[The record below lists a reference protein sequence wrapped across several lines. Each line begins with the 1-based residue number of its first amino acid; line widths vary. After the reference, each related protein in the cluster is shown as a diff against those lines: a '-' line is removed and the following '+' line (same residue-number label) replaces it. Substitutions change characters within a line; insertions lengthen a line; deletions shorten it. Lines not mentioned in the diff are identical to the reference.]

1 MKDNKG
7 KCKFGDSCRFMH
19 PVKCKNIREKG
30 KCDDNECKLFHFKK
44 PRTSKPDG
52 AKKDHSGAKKD
63 HSGAKPVTKDSE
75 GNNNGKSPNRE
86 NKNKPVSSEDS
97 FLGESQMELFLDKF
111 MDFVKNRKMIQEK
124 QTQLDNFSQLLTQM
138 TQS

>member
-7 KCKFGDSCRFMH
+7 KCKYGDSCRFMH

-30 KCDDNECKLFHFKK
+30 KCDDKDCKLFHYKK
-44 PRTSKPDG
+44 PRAPKPDG
-52 AKKDHSGAKKD
+52 EKKDPSAAKSVKR
-63 HSGAKPVTKDSE
+63 DSL

-86 NKNKPVSSEDS
+86 QNKKKQNPGSGENS
-97 FLGESQMELFLDKF
+97 FLGEGQMELFLDKF
-111 MDFVKNRKMIQEK
+111 MNFVMNRKMVQEK

>member
-7 KCKFGDSCRFMH
+7 KCKYGDSCRFMH

-30 KCDDNECKLFHFKK
+30 KCEDKDCKLFHFKK
-44 PRTSKPDG
+44 PR
-52 AKKDHSGAKKD
+52 
-63 HSGAKPVTKDSE
+63 AKPEAPRKTHSDDKSVTNSSE

-86 NKNKPVSSEDS
+86 YKKKVVQKEDS
-97 FLGESQMELFLDKF
+97 FLGEDQMELFLDKF
-111 MDFVKNRKMIQEK
+111 MSFVKNRKMIQEK

-138 TQS
+138 SQS

>member
-7 KCKFGDSCRFMH
+7 KCKHGDSCRFMH

-30 KCDDNECKLFHFKK
+30 KCEDKDCKLFHFKK
-44 PRTSKPDG
+44 PRP
-52 AKKDHSGAKKD
+52 
-63 HSGAKPVTKDSE
+63 AKPEAPKKNNSDDDRVTNGSE

-86 NKNKPVSSEDS
+86 YKKKVVQNEDS
-97 FLGESQMELFLDKF
+97 FLGEDQMELFLDKF
-111 MDFVKNRKMIQEK
+111 MSFVKNRKMIQEK

-138 TQS
+138 SQS

>member
-7 KCKFGDSCRFMH
+7 KCKYRDSCRFMH

-30 KCDDNECKLFHFKK
+30 KCEDKDCKLFHFKK
-44 PRTSKPDG
+44 PR
-52 AKKDHSGAKKD
+52 
-63 HSGAKPVTKDSE
+63 AKPEAPKKNHSDDKAVTKGSE

-86 NKNKPVSSEDS
+86 NKKKPVPSDDS
-97 FLGESQMELFLDKF
+97 FLGEGQMELFLDKF
-111 MDFVKNRKMIQEK
+111 MNFIMNRKMIQEK

>member
-30 KCDDNECKLFHFKK
+30 RCDVKDCKLFHFKK
-44 PRTSKPDG
+44 PRAPMPDG
-52 AKKDHSGAKKD
+52 AEKNNSAAEGAK
-63 HSGAKPVTKDSE
+63 KDSE
-75 GNNNGKSPNRE
+75 GNNNGKSRNRE
-86 NKNKPVSSEDS
+86 FKEKQPSGEDS

-111 MDFVKNRKMIQEK
+111 MNFVMNRKMIQEK
-124 QTQLDNFSQLLTQM
+124 QTQRDNFSQLLTQM

>member
-7 KCKFGDSCRFMH
+7 RCKHGDSCRFMH

-30 KCDDNECKLFHFKK
+30 KCEDKDCKLFHFKK
-44 PRTSKPDG
+44 PRT
-52 AKKDHSGAKKD
+52 
-63 HSGAKPVTKDSE
+63 AKPEPPKKNHSDDKVVTTGSE

-86 NKNKPVSSEDS
+86 FKEKQPSGEDS

-111 MDFVKNRKMIQEK
+111 MNFVMNRKMIQEK
-124 QTQLDNFSQLLTQM
+124 QTQRDNFSQLLTQM

>member
-7 KCKFGDSCRFMH
+7 KCKYGDSCRFMH

-30 KCDDNECKLFHFKK
+30 KCEDKDCKLFHFKK
-44 PRTSKPDG
+44 PRTNKPE
-52 AKKDHSGAKKD
+52 APKKSHSDDKVVKK
-63 HSGAKPVTKDSE
+63 GSE

-86 NKNKPVSSEDS
+86 NNKKKEVQKEDS
-97 FLGESQMELFLDKF
+97 FLGEDQMELFLDKF
-111 MDFVKNRKMIQEK
+111 MSFVKNRKMIQEK

-138 TQS
+138 SQS